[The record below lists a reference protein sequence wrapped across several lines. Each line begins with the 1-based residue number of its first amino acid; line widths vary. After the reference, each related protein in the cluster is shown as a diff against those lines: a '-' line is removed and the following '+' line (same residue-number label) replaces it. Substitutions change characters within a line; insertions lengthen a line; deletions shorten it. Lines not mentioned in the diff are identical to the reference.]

1 MAGSKKRREIFSEG
15 EDNKRG
21 LDGKRETLPSGE
33 PVLVPLIY
41 ERCELQR
48 NYYPRHRPSGV
59 LTARRRKRRKKGG
72 KKKVEGGRFCA
83 SRQE

>member
-48 NYYPRHRPSGV
+48 NYYPRHGPSGV
-59 LTARRRKRRKKGG
+59 LTARRRKRRTEK